1 MVIGAVMVSSA
12 GRMLVRSLPLAVL
25 CACGSGRQGPS
36 GSPGTVTDQTLSELF
51 SLSSVYQ
58 RLGRLAGTG
67 SIPFVGNVAMLAG
80 RGDSTLL
87 EIGLSFENRSLSF
100 QRDQGT
106 FAARYRVDMSLAR
119 AGLPPI
125 NVTKTEVV
133 RVGSFQETQRNEE
146 SIFFQQG
153 FLLAPGP
160 YVLTLVV
167 RDPGSSAGSRV
178 ERTLDIPSF
187 GAGSISE
194 PTMVYEVRSRT
205 SVADSF
211 HVILNPRGTVSNG
224 GRDSLFIYVEGY
236 RFTGP
241 TKLPVVVRDDRD
253 SVVQRTEVE
262 FAGGKAVEG
271 RIVRLGSDAPPLGE
285 LTILIG
291 EGASARKLKT
301 LVSFAR
307 GWVVTNY
314 ENLLSLLRFFPTDQ
328 GLLNSLRNAKAAD
341 RARLW
346 RQFWVATDPIPETA
360 ENEALDRY
368 FTRLAIANE
377 RFRDEGGEGWRTE
390 RGEVFITL
398 GEPDQVFETPPAT
411 DRRFIRWMYNEY
423 RVVLDFEGTLGFSR
437 LRLTPSSRAEFARA
451 RSMAVRDPRRR

>member
-1 MVIGAVMVSSA
+1 MVSSF
-12 GRMLVRSLPLAVL
+12 GRSLVRSLLLVVL
-25 CACGSGRQGPS
+25 CGCASGRQTQT

-51 SLSSVYQ
+51 SLSTVYQ

-67 SIPFVGNVAMLAG
+67 PIPFVGNVVMLAG

-87 EIGLSFENRSLSF
+87 EIGLSFENRALSF

-106 FAARYRVDMSLAR
+106 FAARYRVDMSLVR
-119 AGLPPI
+119 TGSPPI
-125 NVTKTEVV
+125 NVRKTEVV

-153 FLLAPGP
+153 FLLAPGS

-167 RDPGSSAGSRV
+167 RDPGSTAGSRV
-178 ERTLDIPSF
+178 ERTLEIPAF

-194 PTMVYEVRSRT
+194 PAMVYEVRSRT

-211 HVILNPRGTVSNG
+211 HVVLNPRGTVSHG
-224 GRDSLFIYVEGY
+224 ARDSLFIYVEGY
-236 RFTGP
+236 RFSGP
-241 TKLPVVVRDDRD
+241 TRIPVEVRDDRD
-253 SVVQRTEVE
+253 SVIQRTEID
-262 FAGGKAVEG
+262 FAGGKSVEG

-285 LTILIG
+285 LTIQVG
-291 EGASARKLKT
+291 EGPSARKLKT

-314 ENLLSLLRFFPTDQ
+314 ENLLNLLRFFPSEQ
-328 GLLNSLRNAKAAD
+328 SLLNSIRSAKPAD

-411 DRRFIRWMYNEY
+411 DRRLVRWVYNEY
-423 RVVLDFEGTLGFSR
+423 RAVLLFEGTLGFSR
-437 LRLTPSSRAEFARA
+437 MRLTPSSRSEFARA
-451 RSMAVRDPRRR
+451 RVMAVRDPRPR

>member
-1 MVIGAVMVSSA
+1 MESLL
-12 GRMLVRSLPLAVL
+12 GRTLVRSIPLALV
-25 CACGSGRQGPS
+25 CACASSRQTPA

-67 SIPFVGNVAMLAG
+67 PIPFVGNVAILAG

-87 EIGLSFENRSLSF
+87 EVGLSFENRSLSF

-106 FAARYRVDMSLAR
+106 FAARYRVDMSLSRTGA
-119 AGLPPI
+119 PPI
-125 NVTKTEVV
+125 VVSKTEVV

-153 FLLAPGP
+153 FLVAPGS

-167 RDPGSSAGSRV
+167 RDPGSSAASRV
-178 ERTLDIPSF
+178 ERALEVPTF
-187 GAGSISE
+187 GAGSISQ

-205 SVADSF
+205 SVTDSF
-211 HVILNPRGTVSNG
+211 HVVLNPRGTVSHG
-224 GRDSLFIYVEGY
+224 GRDSLYLYVEGY
-236 RFTGP
+236 RFAGP
-241 TKLPVVVRDDRD
+241 TKVPVVVRDDRD
-253 SVVQRTEVE
+253 SVVQRTEIE
-262 FAGGKAVEG
+262 FTGGKAVEG
-271 RIVRLGSDAPPLGE
+271 RIVRLGSDSPPLGE
-285 LTILIG
+285 LSIVVG
-291 EGASARKLKT
+291 EGPSAYKLKT

-314 ENLLSLLRFFPTDQ
+314 ENLLSLLRFFPTEL
-328 GLLNSLRNAKAAD
+328 GLLNSLRGAKPTD

-346 RQFWVATDPIPETA
+346 RQFWVATDPIPETP

-398 GEPDQVFETPPAT
+398 GEPDQAFETPPAT
-411 DRRFIRWMYNEY
+411 DRRLVRWVYNEY
-423 RVVLDFEGTLGFSR
+423 RVLLDFEGTMGFSR
-437 LRLTPSSRAEFARA
+437 MRLTPNSRSEFARA
-451 RSMAVRDPRRR
+451 RALASRDPRRR

>member
-1 MVIGAVMVSSA
+1 MVSSLGRVLVKSVPLLLLAGCAA
-12 GRMLVRSLPLAVL
+12 GRQAS
-25 CACGSGRQGPS
+25 S

-67 SIPFVGNVAMLAG
+67 PIPFVGNVAMLAG
-80 RGDSTLL
+80 RGDSTLV
-87 EIGLSFENRSLSF
+87 EIGFSFENRSLSF

-106 FAARYRVDMSLAR
+106 FAARYRVDMQLAR
-119 AGLPPI
+119 TGAPPI
-125 NVTKTEVV
+125 TVTKTEVV

-153 FLLAPGP
+153 FLLAPGT

-167 RDPGSSAGSRV
+167 RDPGSAAASRV
-178 ERTLDIPSF
+178 ERTLEVPAF
-187 GAGSISE
+187 RAGSISA
-194 PTMVYEVRSRT
+194 PAMVYEVRSRT

-211 HVILNPRGTVSNG
+211 HVVLNPRGTVSHG
-224 GRDSLFIYVEGY
+224 GRDSLFVYVEGY
-236 RFTGP
+236 QYPGP
-241 TKLPVVVRDDRD
+241 TRIPIEVRDDRD
-253 SVVQRTEVE
+253 SVVQRTQVD

-285 LTILIG
+285 LTIIVG
-291 EGASARKLKT
+291 EGPSAHKIKT

-314 ENLLSLLRFFPTDQ
+314 ENLLSLLRFFPSEQ
-328 GLLNSLRNAKAAD
+328 GLLNSLRGAKPAD

-398 GEPDQVFETPPAT
+398 GEADQVYETPPAT
-411 DRRFIRWMYNEY
+411 DRRLVRWVYNEY
-423 RVVLDFEGTLGFSR
+423 RAILDFEGTLGFSR
-437 LRLTPSSRAEFARA
+437 LRLTPNSRAEFARA
-451 RSMAVRDPRRR
+451 RVMAGRDVRRR